1 MASNEAGRSSPAGK
15 SWPPRRV
22 DSFGNLNEALEE
34 LKDDQYTVPS
44 LVVRELK
51 YDDDHAEKSFL
62 EQVTKLRK
70 ANEYTHKAY
79 EPKLGEGEGSWLV
92 YPSMPENSRRT
103 KSRELADKAKTWLK
117 ACVLFFPV
125 LNSCSADAKYQYI
138 ILKAEGTISSMF
150 GVTLTTVSGPL
161 VVRLWKG
168 ATNTSSRTWKGKTLF
183 GCAGAVQP
191 RIDEPPNGFRPR
203 RYEPN
208 AHCLPEGG
216 KRARESSR
224 DTASPAKMGAPG
236 MSHDEVDQEHF
247 DWMDYLRSP
256 SPASTEGGRK
266 RTNEASA

>member
-1 MASNEAGRSSPAGK
+1 
-15 SWPPRRV
+15 
-22 DSFGNLNEALEE
+22 
-34 LKDDQYTVPS
+34 
-44 LVVRELK
+44 
-51 YDDDHAEKSFL
+51 
-62 EQVTKLRK
+62 
-70 ANEYTHKAY
+70 
-79 EPKLGEGEGSWLV
+79 
-92 YPSMPENSRRT
+92 MPENSRRT